1 MPDLMLNLDG
11 KALVSDLGIANGDL
25 QVDDGLQTAVIMS
38 LFCNARAEDT
48 DILPDGETS
57 RRGYWA
63 DTPDDRMG
71 SKLWLLGREKMLPA
85 VAARARQY
93 VQEALAWMVN
103 TGVAATVEVETELQQ
118 PNMLKIGITITRGT
132 NRDYDYL
139 WLGLAKQANHVAA
152 LVPVPSASV
161 YRPTF
166 SLNFATGQYEL
177 IT

>member
-11 KALVSDLGIANGDL
+11 KALVSDLGLANGDL

-85 VAARARQY
+85 VAARARKY

-103 TGVAATVEVETELQQ
+103 TGVAAAVDVETELQQ
-118 PNMLKIGITITRGT
+118 PSSLLIGLKITRGT

-139 WLGLAKQANHVAA
+139 WKGISKQKELPQYSVNQGDVRYIKVAFSIN
-152 LVPVPSASV
+152 LV
-161 YRPTF
+161 TM
-166 SLNFATGQYEL
+166 NYE
-177 IT
+177 INE